1 MGVIFSSSCF
11 SWFSW
16 FSWFSFFSFW
26 FVFFKVPSFV
36 TVSCGVS
43 CDDGGRAKNFNVNV
57 VSS

>member
-1 MGVIFSSSCF
+1 MGVIFSSSSCF
-11 SWFSW
+11 FW

-26 FVFFKVPSFV
+26 FVFKVPSFV

-43 CDDGGRAKNFNVNV
+43 CDDGGRAKNINVNV